1 MRGKTD
7 GARQHAS
14 KHWTSRFVHHK
25 MSTSRYAN
33 EHITWSKTIKRHH
46 SAQPHERSLATSL
59 IVIFVCRF
67 DRVQRSSRHI
77 SMMSGWL
84 SLRTVGKGSCR
95 CGLGMA
101 GRRSGGVKLTRG
113 HSRHLSHTPAVSFV
127 VHAGTAGSSKVSAGS
142 SSQRQRAADWYIPVN
157 GLLSHD
163 VCPREAALVE
173 TAIALEESLLGRRC
187 WSLARD
193 PAVTC

>member
-1 MRGKTD
+1 MELGSTQALDVKSLYVPSRVLLPGRRTGRIDVSRG
-7 GARQHAS
+7 R
-14 KHWTSRFVHHK
+14 RL
-25 MSTSRYAN
+25 
-33 EHITWSKTIKRHH
+33 KRHH
-46 SAQPHERSLATSL
+46 SARPHERLLATSL

-95 CGLGMA
+95 CGLGMV
-101 GRRSGGVKLTRG
+101 GRRSGGVKPTRG

-163 VCPREAALVE
+163 VCPRERGEATLVE
-173 TAIALEESLLGRRC
+173 AAIALESPLLGRRC
-187 WSLARD
+187 WSLAVVAPR
-193 PAVTC
+193 